1 MSGLLVSFEAQM
13 HPDLHIHVAGDPAL
27 DFVNTVAGH
36 RAGEADDRLQSYDDL
51 LEWSRSDGLIE
62 GETARRLSALA
73 EARPGAAA
81 RVMDEAR
88 TLRESLHGVLSAL
101 GGGKAPDSAELTVI
115 NRAVG
120 TALSHAAV
128 APAGSGVGWSWTDA
142 DQALAAPLWPVAR
155 AAAEQ
160 LTSGGYGR
168 MKECASD
175 TCGWLFLDLSKN
187 RSRRWCDMRGC
198 GNRSKVRRHRAKR
211 SAQPG

>member
-1 MSGLLVSFEAQM
+1 M

-36 RAGEADDRLQSYDDL
+36 RAGDAEDRLQSYGDL
-51 LEWSRSDGLIE
+51 LEWARSDGLIE

-73 EARPGAAA
+73 EARPDAADKVVEDA
-81 RVMDEAR
+81 RA
-88 TLRESLHGVLSAL
+88 LRESLHGVLSAL
-101 GGGKAPDSAELTVI
+101 GEGRVPDGAELSAI

-120 TALSHAAV
+120 AALAHASIV
-128 APAGSGVGWSWTDA
+128 PAGSGFGWSWTGA
-142 DQALAAPLWPVAR
+142 DLALDAPLWPVAR
-155 AAAEQ
+155 AAAEL

-187 RSRRWCDMRGC
+187 RSRRWCAMRGC